1 MKGRRLVEVE
11 NIMYILEELFN
22 ISLHASSESKTR
34 LNRLENYIK
43 ENILKENILKEN
55 KVAINEFKRII
66 YQNMQNETDP
76 EKKQKL
82 YQEYQELKNN
92 FG

>member
-1 MKGRRLVEVE
+1 MKERRLVEVE

-34 LNRLENYIK
+34 LNRLENYI
-43 ENILKENILKEN
+43 KENILKEN

>member
-1 MKGRRLVEVE
+1 MKEKRLVEVE
-11 NIMYILEELFN
+11 NITYILEELFN
-22 ISLHASSESKTR
+22 ISLHVSGEPKTL
-34 LNRLENYIK
+34 LNQLDSFIRENM
-43 ENILKENILKEN
+43 LKEN

-66 YQNMQNETDP
+66 YQNMQNEKDQ